1 MQKAACKAGPN
12 RKTARAGLRL
22 CTPLCR
28 VAGRAVR
35 PRVRLLLL
43 LAERSH
49 PSKTFRR
56 NYDGVGWQNRP
67 ILRWTL
73 GRTSL
78 FFGPYSDLTP
88 QAAAGRRGTALCGR
102 SVIYHA
108 ADRINSRLKIAS
120 GSFFSLVLPS
130 RPSQVGQAAILGI
143 LARQRSLTRM
153 RMWRNWQTRMIQ
165 VHVPEMVLRF
175 KSSHPHQN
183 RGPRYRLHRR

>member
-35 PRVRLLLL
+35 PRVRMLLLL
-43 LAERSH
+43 TERSH
-49 PSKTFRR
+49 PSKTCHR

-78 FFGPYSDLTP
+78 FFGPYLDLTP
-88 QAAAGRRGTALCGR
+88 QAAAVRCGPVPRDR
-102 SVIYHA
+102 SVI
-108 ADRINSRLKIAS
+108 
-120 GSFFSLVLPS
+120 
-130 RPSQVGQAAILGI
+130 
-143 LARQRSLTRM
+143 
-153 RMWRNWQTRMIQ
+153 
-165 VHVPEMVLRF
+165 
-175 KSSHPHQN
+175 
-183 RGPRYRLHRR
+183 